1 MNEKVNFKDV
11 VVPVSRPASHPNP
24 SGAGDYSSIVGFMK
38 QLAVANL
45 HAQIAAGGGDANPN
59 TKFRRRPQPS
69 PRLIAPPL
77 LLGRFGRRREG
88 GGPWGCKAG
97 EVQGAMLDLAGG
109 LDLWNLVMCR

>member
-45 HAQIAAGGGDANPN
+45 HAQIAAGGGDANPD
-59 TKFRRRPQPS
+59 TKFRRRPRPS
-69 PRLIAPPL
+69 PRLIAPAL
-77 LLGRFGRRREG
+77 LLGRCGGRRS
-88 GGPWGCKAG
+88 
-97 EVQGAMLDLAGG
+97 LG
-109 LDLWNLVMCR
+109 L